1 MDFSALIKKSFEIAW
16 HNRVLWFFGFLSGGA
31 TGAAYLNPSG
41 FNFTLPGSE
50 KSTDHASKVLGI
62 TDPFTS
68 SISSQTMLLIIL
80 AVILIVLIIF
90 LAAIFVSNWAAGALV
105 FSILE
110 RNKQRPAFGAGA
122 HAGLKYWWKFWLL
135 TLVLGLLILAFML
148 MLAIPA
154 ILLFLGNLGS
164 LAIVYLVL
172 AIFVF
177 IIAIFVISA
186 IGSLIISIAQ
196 RMIIHKNVGVIAS
209 IRLSGGLIKKYL
221 GESLLAYVIDVGLNF
236 AASFVA
242 LIVLLPIGII
252 LFLLF
257 LAGMAANLFIW
268 PALIAAIPALI
279 LLFTASG
286 FWQAFN
292 ASYWTLF
299 YEHLASK
306 EGW

>member
-1 MDFSALIKKSFEIAW
+1 MDFAALIKKSFEISW
-16 HNRVLWFFGFLSGGA
+16 HNRVLWLFGFLSGGA
-31 TGAAYLNPSG
+31 TSAAYLNPSG

-50 KSTDHASKVLGI
+50 KSTDHATKVLGI
-62 TDPFTS
+62 IDPSTGLV
-68 SISSQTMLLIIL
+68 SSQAMLLIIL
-80 AVILIVLIIF
+80 AIILIVLIIF

-110 RNKQRPAFGAGA
+110 RNKQRPTFSAGA
-122 HAGLKYWWKFWLL
+122 HSGLKYWWKFWLL
-135 TLVLGLLILAFML
+135 TLILGLLVLAFML

-154 ILLFLGNLGS
+154 ILLFLGNLSS

-172 AIFVF
+172 AVFVF

-196 RMIIHKNVGVIAS
+196 RMIIHKNVGVIDS

-279 LLFTASG
+279 LLFAASG
-286 FWQAFN
+286 FWQSFN

-299 YEHLASK
+299 YEYLASK

>member
-1 MDFSALIKKSFEIAW
+1 MDFAALIKKSFEISW
-16 HNRVLWFFGFLSGGA
+16 HNRVLWLFGFLSGGA
-31 TGAAYLNPSG
+31 TSAAYLNPSG

-50 KSTDHASKVLGI
+50 KSTDHATKVLGI
-62 TDPFTS
+62 IDPSTGLV
-68 SISSQTMLLIIL
+68 SSQAMLLIIL
-80 AVILIVLIIF
+80 AIILIVLIIF

-110 RNKQRPAFGAGA
+110 RNKQRPTFGAGA

-135 TLVLGLLILAFML
+135 TLILGLLVLAFML

-154 ILLFLGNLGS
+154 ILLFLGDLSS

-172 AIFVF
+172 AVFVF

-196 RMIIHKNVGVIAS
+196 RMIIHKNVGVIDS

-279 LLFTASG
+279 LLFAASG

-299 YEHLASK
+299 YEYLASK